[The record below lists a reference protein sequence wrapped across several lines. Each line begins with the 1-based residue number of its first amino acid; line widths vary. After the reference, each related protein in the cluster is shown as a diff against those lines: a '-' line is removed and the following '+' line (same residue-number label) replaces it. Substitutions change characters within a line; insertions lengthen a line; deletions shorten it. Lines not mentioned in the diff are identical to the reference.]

1 MTQSYCTVAPHGSV
15 SKPYTHGE
23 HPPPDVHPT
32 KNGINR
38 YWSIA
43 TATFYTFQKVPRNKS
58 RRPSSGTRET
68 TSFSTGQLLSRRRT
82 TCPLRKSKKQ
92 ESNPWEPTIWQG
104 KHQKL
109 TEKRFFWHGPRSIFS
124 IQLQVIN
131 FRRVYYRL
139 SSSVNNYSKYYR
151 FFEECIIVFQAPA
164 QFPKNKGVSNTT
176 FHYGKFTLTCYHL
189 GVQCLSFFI
198 HIAGLDD
205 NHRAIAT
212 GGLRV
217 GAYAVVTLRDW
228 GRNLRGTVKS
238 NHQVGDEFIPT
249 IVCFNL
255 PLIGNILLILMVNIN
270 GYYMVNDG

>member
-38 YWSIA
+38 YWSI
-43 TATFYTFQKVPRNKS
+43 ATFYTFQKVPRNKS

-92 ESNPWEPTIWQG
+92 ESNPWEPTIWKG

-151 FFEECIIVFQAPA
+151 FLKSVLSFSKPQLNFQKIKVSRILLSITVNLPHMLSSGCTVSFIFHPHCWVGRQPQSHCNRRPPCWCLCCGDIARLRSKPQGHREVKSSSWGWVYTYHCVFQ
-164 QFPKNKGVSNTT
+164 
-176 FHYGKFTLTCYHL
+176 
-189 GVQCLSFFI
+189 
-198 HIAGLDD
+198 
-205 NHRAIAT
+205 
-212 GGLRV
+212 
-217 GAYAVVTLRDW
+217 
-228 GRNLRGTVKS
+228 
-238 NHQVGDEFIPT
+238 PT
-249 IVCFNL
+249 I
-255 PLIGNILLILMVNIN
+255 
-270 GYYMVNDG
+270 DW